1 MIKIQ
6 EAVKNIVD
14 KDIEIKNGIARG
26 LINLSNYARLIR
38 KQVAGLSKKDVSV
51 QSIVVALARVSKKIK
66 AYRYLPEIKI
76 TQLSV
81 KTPIIELVYPNT
93 EENQGRLGKIA
104 DAVSFLSDPFL
115 SMSTSTQDIAIV
127 VSAQAEDKILGIF
140 KDKPKIVK
148 RNLSA
153 VSIRFRKDLVEES
166 GVGFSIMQKISSR
179 NIVLDEVVSTY
190 NEFTLVFKTEYL
202 SDVLLV
208 LK

>member
-6 EAVKNIVD
+6 EAVKNIVE
-14 KDIEIKNGIARG
+14 KDVEIKNGMARG
-26 LINLSNYARLIR
+26 VINLSNYARLIR

-66 AYRYLPEIKI
+66 AYKYLPEIKI
-76 TQLSV
+76 SQLSV
-81 KTPIIELVYPNT
+81 KTPIVELVYQNT
-93 EENQGRLGKIA
+93 EESQAKLGKIA
-104 DAVSFLSDPFL
+104 DTISFLSDPFL
-115 SMSTSTQDIAIV
+115 SMSTSTHDIAIV
-127 VSAQAEDKILGIF
+127 ISAEAEEKITKVF
-140 KDKPKIVK
+140 KNKPKLVK
-148 RNLSA
+148 RGLSA
-153 VSIRFRKDLVEES
+153 VSIRFDKDLVDES
-166 GVGFSIMQKISSR
+166 GVGFSIMQKISSK

>member
-1 MIKIQ
+1 MIAIQ
-6 EAVKNIVD
+6 DAVKNIVE
-14 KDIEIKNGIARG
+14 KDIEIKNGMARG
-26 LINLSNYARLIR
+26 LINLSSYARLIK
-38 KQVAGLSKKDVSV
+38 KQVASLSKKDVSV
-51 QSIVVALARVSKKIK
+51 QSIVVAIARVSKKMK

-76 TQLSV
+76 SQLTV

-93 EENQGRLGKIA
+93 KENQARLGKIA
-104 DAVSFLSDPFL
+104 DTISSLPDPFL

-127 VSAQAEDKILGIF
+127 VSAETEGKILKIF
-140 KDKPKIVK
+140 KNKPKLVK
-148 RNLSA
+148 RGLSA
-153 VSIRFRKDLVEES
+153 VSIRFDKDLVEES
-166 GVGFSIMQKISSR
+166 GVGFALMQKISSR

>member
-6 EAVKNIVD
+6 EAVKNIVE
-14 KDIEIKNGIARG
+14 KDIEIKNGMARG

-66 AYRYLPEIKI
+66 AYKYLPEIKI
-76 TQLSV
+76 SQLSV

-104 DAVSFLSDPFL
+104 DTISFLSDPFL

-127 VSAQAEDKILGIF
+127 VSAEAEEKITKIF
-140 KDKPKIVK
+140 KGKPKLVK

-153 VSIRFRKDLVEES
+153 VSIRFSKDLVEES

-202 SDVLLV
+202 NDVLLV

>member
-1 MIKIQ
+1 MIAIQ
-6 EAVKNIVD
+6 DAVKNIVE
-14 KDIEIKNGIARG
+14 KDIEIKNGMARG
-26 LINLSNYARLIR
+26 LINLSSYARLIK
-38 KQVAGLSKKDVSV
+38 KQVASLSKKDVSV
-51 QSIVVALARVSKKIK
+51 QSIVVALARVSKKMK

-76 TQLSV
+76 SQLTV

-93 EENQGRLGKIA
+93 KENQARLGKIA
-104 DAVSFLSDPFL
+104 DTISSLPDPFL

-127 VSAQAEDKILGIF
+127 VSAETEGKILKIF
-140 KDKPKIVK
+140 KNKPKLVK
-148 RNLSA
+148 RGLSA
-153 VSIRFRKDLVEES
+153 VSIRFDKDLVEES
-166 GVGFSIMQKISSR
+166 GVGFALMQKISSR

>member
-1 MIKIQ
+1 M
-6 EAVKNIVD
+6 
-14 KDIEIKNGIARG
+14 ARG

-66 AYRYLPEIKI
+66 AYKYLPEIKI
-76 TQLSV
+76 SQLSV

-104 DAVSFLSDPFL
+104 DTISFLSDPFL

-127 VSAQAEDKILGIF
+127 VSAEAEEKITKIF
-140 KDKPKIVK
+140 KGKPKLVK

-153 VSIRFRKDLVEES
+153 VSIRFSKDLVEES

-202 SDVLLV
+202 NDVLLV

>member
-6 EAVKNIVD
+6 EAVKNIVE
-14 KDIEIKNGIARG
+14 KDVEIKNGMARG

-38 KQVAGLSKKDVSV
+38 KQVAVLSKKDVSV

-93 EENQGRLGKIA
+93 EENQTKLGKIPE
-104 DAVSFLSDPFL
+104 AVSFLSDPFL
-115 SMSTSTQDIAIV
+115 SLSTSTQDIAIV
-127 VSAQAEDKILGIF
+127 VSAQAEDKILKIF
-140 KDKPKIVK
+140 KDKPKLVK

-153 VSIRFRKDLVEES
+153 VSIRFGKDLVEES

-202 SDVLLV
+202 NDVLLV